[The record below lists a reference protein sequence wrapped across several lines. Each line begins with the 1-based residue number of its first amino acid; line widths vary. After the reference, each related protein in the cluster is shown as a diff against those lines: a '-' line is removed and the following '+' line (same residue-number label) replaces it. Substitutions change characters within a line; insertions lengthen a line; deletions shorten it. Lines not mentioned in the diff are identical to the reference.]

1 MLLTFCSRSILL
13 SLSATLILVC
23 FANTSTA
30 QTENALGD
38 DPDPVRLFER
48 AQAAHARGE
57 FERALELYE
66 EVIKVRPDFPE
77 AEFQRGNALV
87 SLKRPADA
95 EPAFRRAIEL
105 RRNWSRPYTA
115 LAVLLVRSNR
125 ETEAVPILEQALKL
139 DKNDSVA
146 LRVLATL
153 RLHSGNLREA
163 LRLAQTGTSGDDVP
177 AAAWIVRAQAE
188 RALGDTIAAKA
199 SLARAL
205 QLEPENAAALVE
217 NSDLAVEQKDFE
229 TAIQNLKAADRISKN
244 DKQILSRLV
253 TALEHAGQTAE
264 AQRVAKSAGLGTTE
278 QQAASGKPQVVGTAE
293 EIAAANSDDPATS
306 RKGLEKLLEKNPGN
320 AMLLARLGASYR
332 TDDPQRSLEFYHRAS
347 EIQPDNPDF
356 ATGYAAALVR
366 GRRFADAVGI
376 LRRVI
381 AGAPNNYTAHANLA
395 TALYELKRYPE
406 ALAEYEWLLQT
417 KPDLAVA
424 HYFIATSYDYL
435 GQYQEALAAYENF
448 LARADVKA
456 NQLEIEK
463 VKLRLPLLRRQ
474 IKMGEGAKRKP

>member
-1 MLLTFCSRSILL
+1 MLSIFCSRPILL
-13 SLSATLILVC
+13 ALSATLTLFI
-23 FANTSTA
+23 FASICTA
-30 QTENALGD
+30 QTEDALGD
-38 DPDPVRLFER
+38 NPDPVRLFER
-48 AQAAHARGE
+48 AQAAHARGD
-57 FERALELYE
+57 FKRALELYE
-66 EVIKVRPDFPE
+66 EVIKVRPEFPE
-77 AEFQRGNALV
+77 AEFQRGNVLV

-105 RRNWSRPYTA
+105 RKNWSLPYTA

-125 ETEAVPILEQALKL
+125 EAEAAPILEQALKL
-139 DKNDSVA
+139 DKNDTVA

-153 RLHSGNLREA
+153 RLQSGNSQES
-163 LRLAQTGTSGDDVP
+163 LRLAQIGTTGDNVP

-188 RALGDTIAAKA
+188 RALGDTASAKT

-205 QLEPENAAALVE
+205 QLEPENVAALVE
-217 NSDLAVEQKDFE
+217 NSDLAVEQKDYG
-229 TAIQNLKAADRISKN
+229 TAIENLKTADRISKN

-253 TALEHAGQTAE
+253 SALELAGKTAE
-264 AQRVAKSAGLGTTE
+264 AQGIAESAGLVTKE
-278 QQAASGKPQVVGTAE
+278 QQAGSGKPQVVGTPE
-293 EIAAANSDDPATS
+293 ELAAANSDDPATS

-332 TDDPQRSLEFYHRAS
+332 TDDPQRSLEFYHRAA
-347 EIQPDNPDF
+347 EIQPDNPDY

-366 GRRFADAVGI
+366 GRRFADAVTI

-381 AGAPNNYTAHANLA
+381 AKTPDNYPAHANLA
-395 TALYELKRYPE
+395 TALYESKRYPE
-406 ALAEYEWLLQT
+406 ALLEYEWLLQT
-417 KPDLAVA
+417 KPDLTVA

-448 LARADVKA
+448 LAGADVKA

-474 IKMGEGAKRKP
+474 IKRGEGTKRKP